1 MIKLGCIDQREHF
14 KHEASD
20 LKGNLWEERGG
31 KGGESRTGGGELEL
45 VCT

>member
-20 LKGNLWEERGG
+20 LEGNLWEERGEQDRRRWAG
-31 KGGESRTGGGELEL
+31 ISL
-45 VCT
+45 